1 MNVLKVQ
8 IVRNVNSLIE
18 EYSKLMGLLQVSNLS
33 EETQKL
39 YKSKLL
45 AIGYIMSVLLSF
57 KQLSPKIN
65 KLLHKSLTDE
75 EGINSFGNLCLISHS
90 KNSRLSNYPP
100 SAKKEHFQPAINEGK
115 IDSLKIYEMINLLNN
130 EGSWGEEQIKKH
142 ELEMLQL
149 FIVDS
154 KKQDYT

>member
-1 MNVLKVQ
+1 MTIMNVLKVQ

-75 EGINSFGNLCLISHS
+75 RCTSAEANEFNFRHVNHMRYVVNELRGLLVNTILNTDDINQLLET
-90 KNSRLSNYPP
+90 NSIT
-100 SAKKEHFQPAINEGK
+100 EVE
-115 IDSLKIYEMINLLNN
+115 KIYEN
-130 EGSWGEEQIKKH
+130 IKGRFVGNK
-142 ELEMLQL
+142 QL
-149 FIVDS
+149 KSFIRRY
-154 KKQDYT
+154 Q